1 MTKNSAPEEKDTKP
15 LGFIGLLLLMAVL
28 WAISGWWINKY
39 YGGDGTLRGTFGDMF
54 GAVNALFS
62 GAALAGIIYSIMLQ
76 RKELK
81 DTRAELKRTAN
92 AHEETVKLG
101 AYTAMLNAYSQQAN
115 YLHELLDKRPS
126 EEIGKQYEAQ
136 IKERDYYANKVAELV
151 DGKLKLAKRI

>member
-101 AYTAMLNAYSQQAN
+101 AN